1 MPTDKSKSMRWF
13 WERLDHYL
21 VTKQL
26 KQTKQRK
33 LIVEYFLNMPAH
45 ISAEELHDHIRS
57 KGHQPGLATIYRTLN
72 LLKEAGLVEQKQFAE
87 GKAVF
92 EVNMPDTHHDHLI
105 CLDCGLVREFENE
118 KIEKLQE
125 QVAEELDFELV
136 SHTLDMFGRCRDKVA
151 CQKRAL
157 EARR

>member
-1 MPTDKSKSMRWF
+1 MDKATDKSMRWF

-21 VTKQL
+21 AAKQL

-33 LIVEYFLNMPAH
+33 LIIEYFITLPGH
-45 ISAEELHDHIRS
+45 ISAEELHDYIRS

-92 EVNMPDTHHDHLI
+92 EVNLPNKHHDHLI
-105 CLDCGLVREFENE
+105 CMDCGLVREFENT

-125 QVAEELDFELV
+125 QVAEELQFELV
-136 SHTLDMFGRCRDKVA
+136 SHTLDMYGRCKDKVA
-151 CQKRAL
+151 CRKRAGT
-157 EARR
+157 ARK